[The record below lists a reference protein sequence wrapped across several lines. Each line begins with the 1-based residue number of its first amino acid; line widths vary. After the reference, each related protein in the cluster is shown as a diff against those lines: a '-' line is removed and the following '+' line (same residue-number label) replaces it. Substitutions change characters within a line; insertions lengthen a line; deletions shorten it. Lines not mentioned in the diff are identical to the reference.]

1 MELDFSKNIIHVNQ
15 IDSTNDYAIERIK
28 DPSFRLPSVI
38 YSDYQYRGKGQ
49 YGKEWHSE
57 SGKNLLCSLVLNN
70 SFDINDQFI
79 INAMFSLSV
88 RDLLLDVGL
97 RNVLLKW
104 PNDILINSKKI
115 AGILINNKISDQR
128 IKYSILGLG
137 LNINQVSFPK
147 FEREATSIINEVDC
161 LYDVKLILDNLITAF
176 QNRYTQDHDNLIED
190 YTNTLYMRGE
200 VVRLSKEGVEF
211 EGVIKSIKRSG
222 SLIVNVNNQDFS
234 FLSSEIKFID

>member
-1 MELDFSKNIIHVNQ
+1 MKLDFSKNIIHVNQ
-15 IDSTNDYAIERIK
+15 IDSTNDYAIEQIK

-38 YSDYQYRGKGQ
+38 YSDYQSRGKGQ

-70 SFDINDQFI
+70 SFDINDQ
-79 INAMFSLSV
+79 
-88 RDLLLDVGL
+88 LLDVGL

-176 QNRYTQDHDNLIED
+176 QNRYTQNHDNLIED